1 MLIVYGLVEL
11 IIETSHS
18 TKDYLIVDIHI
29 HHTCQCSMNAIFI
42 CVIVLDLMCF
52 HMLNPCWSNIKR
64 FLIVLAVFGKSFFL
78 QNVKNSVALFWRLNR
93 GLVLSHVPVASPHRD
108 FSRLTDGSMS
118 LLQKYLE
125 YFSKFGFLTFLATQS
140 GDFFAGGGSSREGY
154 IKIFAVYLATPS
166 QVELPLAKNT

>member
-1 MLIVYGLVEL
+1 MFNEC
-11 IIETSHS
+11 
-18 TKDYLIVDIHI
+18 HI
-29 HHTCQCSMNAIFI
+29 HLCDCTRLNVFSHAQSLLIKHKKIF
-42 CVIVLDLMCF
+42 DCF
-52 HMLNPCWSNIKR
+52 SCFWK
-64 FLIVLAVFGKSFFL
+64 VFFFL

-93 GLVLSHVPVASPHRD
+93 GLVLSHVPVASSHRD

-154 IKIFAVYLATPS
+154 IKIFAVYLATPWR
-166 QVELPLAKNT
+166 VELPVAKNT